1 MRNGTRLMSM
11 RDKKVAI
18 LESRLGQQMIDLVTK
33 RGGVPIH
40 APALAEVPDVDS
52 AFVAR
57 LIDDIQKRPV
67 TLAVFQTGVGTRA
80 LFAATDGLGVTD
92 KLLEILA
99 ATTVAVRGPKPTAAL
114 RARNVRIDISA
125 RDPFTTHEVLEAI
138 APTPIANARVI
149 VQRYGVKNVELED
162 ALKARGAEVIEIPT
176 YRWALPDNT
185 RPLIDLME
193 ALARREVDAVA
204 FTNAAQVHNLFAV
217 AEPLGRTDSLRA
229 DLGRTLIASIGPV
242 ASHALREFGLTATI
256 EASPPKL
263 GPLINALD
271 EALSR

>member
-1 MRNGTRLMSM
+1 ML
-11 RDKKVAI
+11 DKRVAI
-18 LESRLGQQMIDLVTK
+18 LESRLGQQMIDLVAK

-40 APALAEVPDVDS
+40 APALAEIPDVDS
-52 AFVAR
+52 SFVAGM
-57 LIDDIQKRPV
+57 IDDIQTRPV
-67 TLAVFQTGVGTRA
+67 KLAIFQTGVGTRA
-80 LFAATDGLGVTD
+80 LFAATDALRVTD

-114 RARNVRIDISA
+114 RARNVHIDVSA

-138 APTPIANARVI
+138 APIPIERARVI
-149 VQRYGVKNVELED
+149 VQRYGVTNVELED

-176 YRWALPDNT
+176 YRWAVPDNT
-185 RPLIDLME
+185 RPLIELMD

-217 AEPLGRTDSLRA
+217 ADPLGRSDALRT
-229 DLGRTLIASIGPV
+229 DLGHTLIASIGPV
-242 ASHALREFGLTATI
+242 ASNALREFGLTATI

-263 GPLINALD
+263 GPLISALD

>member
-1 MRNGTRLMSM
+1 
-11 RDKKVAI
+11 
-18 LESRLGQQMIDLVTK
+18 MIDEL
-33 RGGVPIH
+33 RGR
-40 APALAEVPDVDS
+40 PAKLA
-52 AFVAR
+52 
-57 LIDDIQKRPV
+57 I
-67 TLAVFQTGVGTRA
+67 FQTGVGTRA
-80 LFAATDGLGVTD
+80 LFAATDALGLTD

-138 APTPIANARVI
+138 EPIPIAGARVI

-162 ALKARGAEVIEIPT
+162 ALKARGGEVIEIPT
-176 YRWALPDNT
+176 YRWAVPENT
-185 RPLIDLME
+185 QPLIALME
-193 ALARREVDAVA
+193 ALARRGVDAVA

-217 AEPLGRTDSLRA
+217 AEPLGRADALRA

-242 ASHALREFGLTATI
+242 ASNALREFGLTAAI

-271 EALSR
+271 EALSG

>member
-1 MRNGTRLMSM
+1 MSM
-11 RDKKVAI
+11 RDKRVAI

-52 AFVAR
+52 TFVAR
-57 LIDDIQKRPV
+57 MIDDIRNRPAK
-67 TLAVFQTGVGTRA
+67 LAVFQTGVGTRA
-80 LFAATDGLGVTD
+80 LFAATDALGITD

-99 ATTVAVRGPKPTAAL
+99 ATTIAVRGPKPTAAL
-114 RARNVRIDISA
+114 RARNVRIDVSA

-138 APTPIANARVI
+138 APIPIERTRVI
-149 VQRYGVKNVELED
+149 IQRYGVTNVELEE
-162 ALKARGAEVIEIPT
+162 ALKARGAEVLEIPT

-185 RPLIDLME
+185 RPLIELME

-204 FTNAAQVHNLFAV
+204 FTNAAQVHNFFAV
-217 AEPLGRTDSLRA
+217 ADPLGRSDALRA

-242 ASHALREFGLTATI
+242 ASNALREFGLTATI

-263 GPLINALD
+263 GPLMSALD